1 MVGSAGVVR
10 VVSHSWDVGGYR
22 LRVRRR
28 VLSIVFRK
36 IVSGKMKFCA
46 GRSGEGAAKPRLGA
60 SEHVP
65 AALSR
70 VPRQRHS
77 SE

>member
-1 MVGSAGVVR
+1 MMLDILNKKVYNMNRAC
-10 VVSHSWDVGGYR
+10 
-22 LRVRRR
+22 L
-28 VLSIVFRK
+28 LSIVFRK

-46 GRSGEGAAKPRLGA
+46 GRSGEGAAKHRLGA
-60 SEHVP
+60 SEHAP
-65 AALSR
+65 AVLSR

>member
-1 MVGSAGVVR
+1 MMLDILNKKVYNMNRAC
-10 VVSHSWDVGGYR
+10 
-22 LRVRRR
+22 L
-28 VLSIVFRK
+28 LSIVFRK

-46 GRSGEGAAKPRLGA
+46 GRSGEGAAKPRFGA

-65 AALSR
+65 AVLSR